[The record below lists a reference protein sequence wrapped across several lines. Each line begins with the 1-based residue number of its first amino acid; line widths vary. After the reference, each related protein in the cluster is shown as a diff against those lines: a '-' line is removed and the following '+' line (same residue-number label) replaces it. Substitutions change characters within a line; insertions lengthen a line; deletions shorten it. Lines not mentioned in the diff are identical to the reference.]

1 MINGSFKPVTLSLII
16 TIDIHLVSFS
26 HLVLDP
32 YRAEFNISPSQSRKP
47 KSEVQD
53 TGDTADTSAQTDKL
67 FDIFGA
73 DEEQQMP
80 HRHLFRSYFYQYHL
94 IQICSIII
102 EMVRFYLYTVSN
114 IYIYRQNRSMKSSNW
129 KKIVLMIDC
138 GCQWH
143 IYLEK
148 PSPSSQKM
156 QIKRKK
162 MIQVRHPLFL
172 PPFVHIFC

>member
-1 MINGSFKPVTLSLII
+1 MINGSFKPVTLSLT

-102 EMVRFYLYTVSN
+102 EMVRFYLYTASN
-114 IYIYRQNRSMKSSNW
+114 IYIYIV
-129 KKIVLMIDC
+129 KID
-138 GCQWH
+138 
-143 IYLEK
+143 
-148 PSPSSQKM
+148 
-156 QIKRKK
+156 R
-162 MIQVRHPLFL
+162 
-172 PPFVHIFC
+172 

>member
-1 MINGSFKPVTLSLII
+1 MINGSFKPVTLSLI

-53 TGDTADTSAQTDKL
+53 IGDKADTSAQTDKL

-102 EMVRFYLYTVSN
+102 EMVRFYLYTASN

-148 PSPSSQKM
+148 PIPSSQKM